1 MDEQEPIREEV
12 QVSGE
17 HRPTASPIMSG
28 AVHGGQLSSEDKV
41 FAALSYV
48 SIMFIIP
55 LILRHDQ
62 DDVYFHA
69 RQGMVLFGAEVVVW
83 FVLFM
88 LESFVVALMPSNSLG
103 IVSILGAGAWILF
116 VGLSVIGIYFIFRNK
131 KWEMPI
137 LGRIA
142 KKIEV

>member
-1 MDEQEPIREEV
+1 MDEQEPIREED
-12 QVSGE
+12 QTFEE
-17 HRPTASPIMSG
+17 HQPTTSPVISKT
-28 AVHGGQLSSEDKV
+28 AHSGQLSSEDKV

-48 SIMFIIP
+48 SIMFVIP

-69 RQGMVLFGAEVVVW
+69 RQGMVLFGAEVIVW

-116 VGLSVIGIYFIFRNK
+116 VALSAIGIYFIFRNK
-131 KWEMPI
+131 RWEMPI

>member
-1 MDEQEPIREEV
+1 MEEQEPIREEYV
-12 QVSGE
+12 GEERRSTTMSEMLKTTRSG
-17 HRPTASPIMSG
+17 H
-28 AVHGGQLSSEDKV
+28 LSSEDKV

-69 RQGMVLFGAEVVVW
+69 RQGMVLFGAEVIVW
-83 FVLFM
+83 FLLFM
-88 LESFVVALMPSNSLG
+88 LESFLVALLPSNSLG
-103 IVSILGAGAWILF
+103 IVAILGAAAWILF

-131 KWEMPI
+131 RWEMPI
-137 LGRIA
+137 LGKIA

>member
-1 MDEQEPIREEV
+1 MEEQEPIREREDV
-12 QVSGE
+12 AEERHSTTVSE
-17 HRPTASPIMSG
+17 MLKTTR
-28 AVHGGQLSSEDKV
+28 GGHLSSEDKV

-69 RQGMVLFGAEVVVW
+69 RQGMVLFSAEVVIW
-83 FVLFM
+83 FLLFM

-103 IVSILGAGAWILF
+103 LVAILGAVAWILF

-131 KWEMPI
+131 RWEMPV
-137 LGRIA
+137 LGKIA